1 VIKKQVQE
9 TQETINHRVKRV
21 RKTLGMTQISFSRV
35 IALSSGYLAGIETER
50 RAVNGRFIKLLC
62 SSFKTNEQW
71 LRTGEGSMFIQAED
85 EMFIKLANLF
95 KELGP
100 KYRAYIFKEI
110 DLLLKMQDEETAT

>member
-1 VIKKQVQE
+1 VIKKQVP
-9 TQETINHRVKRV
+9 ETINHRVKQV
-21 RKTLGMTQISFSRV
+21 RKALGMTQISFSRV

-50 RAVNGRFIKLLC
+50 RAVNGRFIRLLC

-71 LRTGEGSMFIQAED
+71 LRTGEGSMFAQAED

-95 KELGP
+95 RELDP